1 MELFATNWRRKPSR
15 IDSGSRVRGQIG
27 KVDCRISS
35 PLWCLYGDA
44 STRVGE
50 TDGDVTGAAD
60 GRAGANSSRFVSP
73 GPVVALF
80 HGG

>member
-1 MELFATNWRRKPSR
+1 M
-15 IDSGSRVRGQIG
+15 RGQIG

-35 PLWCLYGDA
+35 PLWCLHGDA

-60 GRAGANSSRFVSP
+60 GRELESVRLTGAGCRVISWRLICTGHISP
-73 GPVVALF
+73 D
-80 HGG
+80 

>member
-1 MELFATNWRRKPSR
+1 M
-15 IDSGSRVRGQIG
+15 RGQIG

>member
-1 MELFATNWRRKPSR
+1 M
-15 IDSGSRVRGQIG
+15 RGQIG

-50 TDGDVTGAAD
+50 TDGDVTGAAV
-60 GRAGANSSRFVSP
+60 GRAGATSSRFVSP

>member
-1 MELFATNWRRKPSR
+1 M
-15 IDSGSRVRGQIG
+15 RGQIG

-50 TDGDVTGAAD
+50 TDGDVTEAAD
-60 GRAGANSSRFVSP
+60 GRAGGRARTRVGSSHRGRLSRYFMAVDLHRSHF
-73 GPVVALF
+73 A
-80 HGG
+80 

>member
-1 MELFATNWRRKPSR
+1 
-15 IDSGSRVRGQIG
+15 VRGQIG

-50 TDGDVTGAAD
+50 TDGDVTEAAD
-60 GRAGANSSRFVSP
+60 GVGGCGCFWAGGGGGGGGGPANSSWFVSP